1 MTPAG
6 LICHLYKRRLKRSVH
21 TVIIASSCTKR
32 RRHRIKIRTSILA
45 FSVGYW
51 ESLYTLSL
59 LAHWFS
65 NKNGLMQEQVCYF
78 RLLLLSHRLL
88 GYIYSSQKR
97 GNQSPRR
104 RTPPVRCTRRPKFTL
119 QRLPG
124 PVAMHQDFLRQS
136 SLDIS
141 PFVFISPYCSLG

>member
-45 FSVGYW
+45 FSIGYW

-97 GNQSPRR
+97 ATS
-104 RTPPVRCTRRPKFTL
+104 L
-119 QRLPG
+119 QGEGLPQCAV
-124 PVAMHQDFLRQS
+124 PEDRSLLCNACLVPLPMHQDFLRQS

-141 PFVFISPYCSLG
+141 PFVFISPYRSLG